1 MLKLYYTGAKEP
13 FIIQE
18 NPRNSLGC
26 YISKTQVPNDVIQN
40 VFSNVSPVNVE
51 KNKASHVLLAI
62 SNETGETAENI
73 KIHFKYPSDQ
83 KTKILLGAI
92 QPSQDEGGNLIF
104 NEIGTLNEKPIG
116 IDFYE
121 ADGEDNKRDIGNL
134 GILEYVGIW
143 LRRELLDSLTKKF
156 STQEIQ
162 DGQNAETEED
172 IEMVIEWD

>member
-1 MLKLYYTGAKEP
+1 MLKFYYTGAKEP
-13 FIIQE
+13 FILQE

-40 VFSNVSPVNVE
+40 VFSNISPVNIE

-62 SNETGETAENI
+62 SNETGNTAKNI

-92 QPSQDEGGNLIF
+92 QPSQDKDGNLIF
-104 NEIGTLNEKPIG
+104 DEIGTINEKPIG
-116 IDFYE
+116 INFYE
-121 ADGEDNKRDIGNL
+121 ADGVSNKKNIGNL
-134 GILEYVGIW
+134 GIDQYVGIW
-143 LRRELLDSLTKKF
+143 LRRELLSSLTKQYD
-156 STQEIQ
+156 TQEII
-162 DGQNAETEED
+162 DGKNEESEED